1 MNKNNQLHDA
11 HVKAYQQKQSD
22 EAHKSLDKVLTKTIS
37 KIENV
42 EKKIKKI
49 SEDEYQ
55 QTVGDLNEV
64 QIDFLMGIW
73 NDAECAIWHM
83 DIEASAF
90 VWSMPNYLLRCIHE
104 ELTERIEEDKKAGKY
119 EYGITQK

>member
-22 EAHKSLDKVLTKTIS
+22 EAYKSLDKVITQTIS
-37 KIENV
+37 KIESV
-42 EKKIKKI
+42 ENHIKKI

-64 QIDFLMGIW
+64 QIDFLMGVW
-73 NDAECAIWHM
+73 NDAECAIWNL

-90 VWSMPNYLLRCIHE
+90 VGSMPNYLLRYIHE
-104 ELTERIEEDKKAGKY
+104 ELIERIEEDKKAGKY
-119 EYGITQK
+119 EYGISAK

>member
-22 EAHKSLDKVLTKTIS
+22 EAYKSLDKVITQTIS
-37 KIENV
+37 KIESV
-42 EKKIKKI
+42 ENHIKKI

-64 QIDFLMGIW
+64 QIDFLIGIW
-73 NDAECAIWHM
+73 NDAECAIWNL

-90 VWSMPNYLLRCIHE
+90 VWSMPNYLLRYIHE
-104 ELTERIEEDKKAGKY
+104 ELIERIEEDKKAGKY
-119 EYGITQK
+119 EYGISAK

>member
-11 HVKAYQQKQSD
+11 HVKAYQQKESD
-22 EAHKSLDKVLTKTIS
+22 EAHKSMDKVLTKTMS
-37 KIENV
+37 KIESV
-42 EKKIKKI
+42 EKQIKKI

-64 QIDFLMGIW
+64 QIDFLIGIW
-73 NDAECAIWHM
+73 NDAECAIWNL

-104 ELTERIEEDKKAGKY
+104 ELIERIEEDKKAGKY
-119 EYGITQK
+119 EYGITTK